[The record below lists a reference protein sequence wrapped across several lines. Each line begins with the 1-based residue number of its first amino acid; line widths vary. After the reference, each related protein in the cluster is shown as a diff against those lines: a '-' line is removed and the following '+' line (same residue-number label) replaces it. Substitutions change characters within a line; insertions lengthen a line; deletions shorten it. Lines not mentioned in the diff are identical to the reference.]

1 MNLRSFRTLFY
12 VIYFLIVTTP
22 KRSDLRELAKTDPE
36 ESARI
41 SHQYVK
47 RALRHLL
54 RIAGVKVEVSGLE
67 NIPEEPCLYVGNH
80 SSYYDIIVA
89 ESVIPGGT
97 GFVAKDSLK
106 KIPLLA
112 SWMNLIH
119 CLFLDRDNAR
129 EGLKT
134 ILLGADYLKE
144 GFSMFI
150 FPEGTRSRDGQIAPF
165 KGGSMKMAQK
175 ADAPV
180 VPVAISGS
188 AEIFEKNEGLRV
200 TPGTVKISFGSP
212 FRISE
217 LSREDKK
224 RAGEL
229 ARNSIQNMLVR
240 PTASLA
246 SGFAGDG
253 SVENVSTS

>member
-1 MNLRSFRTLFY
+1 MNIRSLRTLLY
-12 VIYFLIVTTP
+12 VSYFLISTTP
-22 KRSDLRELAKTDPE
+22 ARARLKKLAETDPE
-36 ESARI
+36 ESARL

-47 RALRHLL
+47 KALRRLL
-54 RIAGVKVEVSGLE
+54 RIAGVKVEVSGLDK
-67 NIPEEPCLYVGNH
+67 IPEEACLYVGNH

-89 ESVIPGGT
+89 EAVIPGGA

-106 KIPLLA
+106 QIPLLA

-119 CLFLDRDNAR
+119 CVFLNRENAR

-150 FPEGTRSRDGQIAPF
+150 FPEGTRSRDGQIAEF

-175 ADAPV
+175 ADVPV

-188 AEIFEKNEGLRV
+188 AAIFEANEGLRV
-200 TPGTVKISFGSP
+200 TPGTVKISFGTP

-217 LSREDKK
+217 LPKEDKK
-224 RAGEL
+224 KSAEV
-229 ARNSIQNMLVR
+229 ARTIIQNMVSSQAAVLEN
-240 PTASLA
+240 ASA
-246 SGFAGDG
+246 S
-253 SVENVSTS
+253 